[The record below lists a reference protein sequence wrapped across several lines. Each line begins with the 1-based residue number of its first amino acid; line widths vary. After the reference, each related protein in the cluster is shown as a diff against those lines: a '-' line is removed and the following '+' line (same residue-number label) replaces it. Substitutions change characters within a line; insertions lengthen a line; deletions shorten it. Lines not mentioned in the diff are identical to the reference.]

1 MCFHFGVSCLDV
13 FGSDARV
20 NGSHGSE
27 VVYGAAGGAHL
38 IHGCQ
43 VSDDQIQAW
52 ADEAEAGYDL
62 RQLPQPVTGLPPSD
76 LGTAD
81 RQVPAGAEQATL
93 RGGRQAERKIN
104 SADLT

>member
-1 MCFHFGVSCLDV
+1 MD
-13 FGSDARV
+13 
-20 NGSHGSE
+20 E
-27 VVYGAAGGAHL
+27 HL
-38 IHGCQ
+38 LRGYSI
-43 VSDDQIQAW
+43 DDEQIQVW

-62 RQLPQPVTGLPPSD
+62 RQLPQPVTGRPPSD

-93 RGGRQAERKIN
+93 RGGCQAERKIN

>member
-1 MCFHFGVSCLDV
+1 MYGVAVD
-13 FGSDARV
+13 
-20 NGSHGSE
+20 E
-27 VVYGAAGGAHL
+27 HL
-38 IHGCQ
+38 LRGYSI
-43 VSDDQIQAW
+43 DDEQIQAW

-81 RQVPAGAEQATL
+81 RQVPAAAEQATL

>member
-1 MCFHFGVSCLDV
+1 MYGVAVD
-13 FGSDARV
+13 
-20 NGSHGSE
+20 E
-27 VVYGAAGGAHL
+27 HL
-38 IHGCQ
+38 LRGCS
-43 VSDDQIQAW
+43 VSDEQIQTW

-62 RQLPQPVTGLPPSD
+62 RQLPQPVTGRPPSD

>member
-1 MCFHFGVSCLDV
+1 MD
-13 FGSDARV
+13 
-20 NGSHGSE
+20 E
-27 VVYGAAGGAHL
+27 HL
-38 IHGCQ
+38 LRGYSI
-43 VSDDQIQAW
+43 DDEQIQAW

-62 RQLPQPVTGLPPSD
+62 RQLPQSVTGRPPAD

>member
-1 MCFHFGVSCLDV
+1 VD
-13 FGSDARV
+13 
-20 NGSHGSE
+20 E
-27 VVYGAAGGAHL
+27 HL
-38 IHGCQ
+38 LRGYSI
-43 VSDDQIQAW
+43 DDEQIQAW

-62 RQLPQPVTGLPPSD
+62 RQLPQPVTGRPPSD

-81 RQVPAGAEQATL
+81 RQVPAGAEHTTL

>member
-1 MCFHFGVSCLDV
+1 MSNGGPRQILVYATGVD
-13 FGSDARV
+13 
-20 NGSHGSE
+20 E
-27 VVYGAAGGAHL
+27 HL
-38 IHGCQ
+38 LRGYSI
-43 VSDDQIQAW
+43 DDEQIQAW

-81 RQVPAGAEQATL
+81 RQVPAAAEQATL